1 MITDEII
8 SEAFNLFDETSDKSS
23 PSSKYDSIARTWPL
37 RLTNTGYQEVCRE
50 TKCSRTSDTFNTVAN
65 QREYAYPTDFVA
77 VHSLDYN
84 GNYRLNPVSYQR
96 IDKDFSL
103 NSTGVPIQYYLA
115 ADKLGIVPIPNTV
128 YLINR
133 MYFNSPAVDL
143 ILTES
148 PTLVPTKY
156 HYVISYYVTMKLFE
170 VDKGA
175 DSNRAIMWKRMY
187 EEELAK
193 MRVYFSSGMNADRK
207 PEI

>member
-1 MITDEII
+1 MIADEII

-23 PSSKYDSIARTWPL
+23 PSSKYDSTSRFWPL
-37 RLTNTGYQEVCRE
+37 RLVNTGYREVCQE
-50 TKCSRTSDTFNTVAN
+50 THCSRISDTFNTVAG
-65 QREYAYPTDFVA
+65 QREYDYPNDFVA
-77 VHSLDYN
+77 LHSLDYN

-103 NSTGVPIQYYLA
+103 SSTGVPIQYYLA
-115 ADKLGIVPIPNTV
+115 ADKLGIVPIPNSI

-133 MYFNSPAVDL
+133 TYFNGPAADL
-143 ILTES
+143 TLTES
-148 PTLVPTKY
+148 PDLVPIKF

-175 DSNRAIMWKRMY
+175 DSNRALMWKRMY
-187 EEELAK
+187 QEELAK